1 MFLAFLARIVVL
13 KLNLTAATQICR
25 DKLEEDSELV
35 LHCLCFLLRESST
48 SLGFKGPA
56 FVFKYTALTQEAM
69 ASKEGQKEPKTFKIR
84 LA

>member
-25 DKLEEDSELV
+25 DKLEEDGELV

-69 ASKEGQKEPKTFKIR
+69 ASKEGQKDLKLLK
-84 LA
+84 